1 MYWVLNFE
9 LNRHDHW
16 WNGRVCLRWTWIQR
30 TQPLMKWC
38 VRALYIPPKNEGK
51 IHFRKSNFLS
61 LLLSLPAHSIHT
73 FSFIYGDNIAH
84 LVQFGRWDLKVHS
97 AYRNVVV
104 SWEAVARSIPH
115 LWESNNAL
123 RKPSNGPRLQVSFTV
138 FIQVFLI
145 VVFFLFCLRFWIFSV
160 FHIAIIFYTTFG
172 YLLTA
177 LLLIYNNLK
186 ALLVFYT

>member
-1 MYWVLNFE
+1 MLNFE

-16 WNGRVCLRWTWIQR
+16 WNDVTVECWILNSTDTTIDEMDVSVTYWVWIQR
-30 TQPLMKWC
+30 TRPLTKWC

-51 IHFRKSNFLS
+51 IHFRKSKFLS
-61 LLLSLPAHSIHT
+61 LLLSLPAHSIHK

-138 FIQVFLI
+138 FIQVFLLS
-145 VVFFLFCLRFWIFSV
+145 FFFVCFVYVSGFLASFILP
-160 FHIAIIFYTTFG
+160 
-172 YLLTA
+172 
-177 LLLIYNNLK
+177 
-186 ALLVFYT
+186 